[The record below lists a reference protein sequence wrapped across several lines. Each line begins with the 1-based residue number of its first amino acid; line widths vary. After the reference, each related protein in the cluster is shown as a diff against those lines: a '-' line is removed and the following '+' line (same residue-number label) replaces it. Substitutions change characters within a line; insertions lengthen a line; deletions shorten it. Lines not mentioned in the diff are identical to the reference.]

1 MKHRKHRRQAGS
13 PEQGTDMIGEL
24 SPWHLLILAAVILV
38 LFGAKKLPDS
48 ARSLGRAMRIFKSE
62 TSGLRGDHGD
72 HSGEDDAKAQAAPQ
86 QLPAPQPARTAETA
100 AAASAPQPE
109 AQHTNQPG

>member
-1 MKHRKHRRQAGS
+1 
-13 PEQGTDMIGEL
+13 MIGEL

-62 TSGLRGDHGD
+62 TSSLRGDHSGD
-72 HSGEDDAKAQAAPQ
+72 HSGEDDAKPQAAAPQ
-86 QLPAPQPARTAETA
+86 QLAAPQQVRTAETA
-100 AAASAPQPE
+100 GAASAPQPE
-109 AQHTNQPG
+109 AQHSNQPG

>member
-1 MKHRKHRRQAGS
+1 
-13 PEQGTDMIGEL
+13 MIGEL

-62 TSGLRGDHGD
+62 TSGLRGDHSD
-72 HSGEDDAKAQAAPQ
+72 HSDDGQAKAAPAE
-86 QLPAPQPARTAETA
+86 LPAAQQARSADPAA
-100 AAASAPQPE
+100 APQPE
-109 AQHTNQPG
+109 AQHSNQPS